1 MSNVDLSQS
10 LPVITEY
17 SLISWALQPGETA
30 RTAHCLAC
38 GQSEVVVLLV
48 QQPECLHVTAAL

>member
-1 MSNVDLSQS
+1 MSHVDLSQS
-10 LPVITEY
+10 LPVIIEY

-38 GQSEVVVLLV
+38 GQSEVVVLHV
-48 QQPECLHVTAAL
+48 QQPEDVKPTSA